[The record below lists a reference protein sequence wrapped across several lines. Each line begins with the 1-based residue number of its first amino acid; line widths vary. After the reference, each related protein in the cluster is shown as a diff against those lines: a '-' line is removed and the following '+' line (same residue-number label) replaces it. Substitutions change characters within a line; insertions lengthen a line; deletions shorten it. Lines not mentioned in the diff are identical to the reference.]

1 MANCVKEVV
10 LENPVLQETLN
21 RSAVLQDAL
30 RRSRSYLGQGCS
42 RYGNG
47 LYRSYAGYG
56 PGYGGYPYGSY
67 AGYGGYGCG
76 GLTASTVPVNTTVP
90 VCATT
95 VLPRVCA
102 PAPKVEVCTTDTV
115 AETLRRS

>member
-21 RSAVLQDAL
+21 RSAVFQDAL

-47 LYRSYAGYG
+47 LY
-56 PGYGGYPYGSY
+56 GSY
-67 AGYGGYGCG
+67 AG
-76 GLTASTVPVNTTVP
+76 
-90 VCATT
+90 
-95 VLPRVCA
+95 
-102 PAPKVEVCTTDTV
+102 
-115 AETLRRS
+115 